1 MKTKKDN
8 NRRDGVRSID
18 CSEFT
23 FRLQGAGK
31 RIDGKIKCEKPSDL
45 PHAAVAIFSQL
56 MADLDVVGDSGRIEF
71 VIIPNVSDHQQPEE
85 AR

>member
-1 MKTKKDN
+1 MKTKKTTA
-8 NRRDGVRSID
+8 RRDGVRSID

-56 MADLDVVGDSGRIEF
+56 MADWDVAGGEGCIEF
-71 VIIPNVSDHQQPEE
+71 VIIPNIKMTDGL
-85 AR
+85 